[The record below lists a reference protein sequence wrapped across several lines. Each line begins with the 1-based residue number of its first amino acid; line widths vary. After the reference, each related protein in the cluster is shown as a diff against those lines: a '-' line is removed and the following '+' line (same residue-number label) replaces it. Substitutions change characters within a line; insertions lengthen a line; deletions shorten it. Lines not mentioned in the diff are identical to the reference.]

1 MVTARD
7 LERMLN
13 EARELARSGARD
25 QARALLSQLQNMLEN
40 MRTSALPQRGLEQAQ
55 RLMRGMSDLMRR
67 QKELL
72 DRSFRAA
79 QQGEAGSMPQGGQQP
94 GGGQPGGA
102 IGDAGRQEA
111 LRQALDA
118 MMRQFGGAMGRVPD
132 PLGRAEQA
140 MRDAVGALRQG
151 LPGDAVAPQSDALD
165 QLQQAAR
172 EFARRM
178 ESRLGGQPGYR
189 PGMRGNSL
197 GGSRARDPFGRPVPE
212 GGAYDEGDVKIPD
225 KNTLQRAREI
235 LDELRRRAGEPS
247 RPRLERDYIERL
259 LKQF

>member
-1 MVTARD
+1 MR
-7 LERMLN
+7 
-13 EARELARSGARD
+13 
-25 QARALLSQLQNMLEN
+25 N
-40 MRTSALPQRGLEQAQ
+40 MRE
-55 RLMRGMSDLMRR
+55 LMRR
-67 QKELL
+67 QKDLL

-79 QQGEAGSMPQGGQQP
+79 QQGAPGMMPGMMPPGGRQQP

-102 IGDAGRQEA
+102 IGDAAGQQEA

-118 MMRQFGGAMGRVPD
+118 MMRRLGGALGRVPD
-132 PLGRAEQA
+132 PLGRAERA

-172 EFARRM
+172 QLARQM
-178 ESRLGGQPGYR
+178 ENRLGGQPGYR
-189 PGMRGNSL
+189 PGMP
-197 GGSRARDPFGRPVPE
+197 GSPMPRPFDRDPFGRPIFE

-225 KNTLQRAREI
+225 KGTLQRAREI
-235 LDELRRRAGEPS
+235 LDELRRRVGDPS